1 MSSYPLSAGI
11 PANVTPP
18 IFPNDTWYHGPNSR
32 LPTYQSPG
40 SCNADAQQAGVTS
53 MAQKLR
59 TLFTDDLDGTPAEGT
74 VRFALDGTEYEIDL
88 TAEHAQA
95 LRNTLARYVAAARRS
110 PASPRPAR
118 ARRAAGSRPVSGSEV
133 RAWAKSQ
140 GMEVK
145 QRGRMPA
152 ELVVKFKAATEK

>member
-1 MSSYPLSAGI
+1 
-11 PANVTPP
+11 
-18 IFPNDTWYHGPNSR
+18 
-32 LPTYQSPG
+32 
-40 SCNADAQQAGVTS
+40 
-53 MAQKLR
+53 MAQKMR
-59 TLFTDDLDGTPAEGT
+59 TLFIDDLDGTPAKGT

-88 TAEHAQA
+88 TAEHAQV
-95 LRNTLARYVAAARRS
+95 LRNTLARYVAAGRRS

-118 ARRAAGSRPVSGSEV
+118 GRRPAGRSPVSSSEV

-145 QRGRMPA
+145 ERGRMPA